1 MKAKK
6 FGAVAMALAMAGTMV
21 PMSAFAEEEETQDF
35 NGAEVRV
42 FGNKWNELD
51 PDAEGDKTQY
61 LDASRKSTTLSL
73 SILDQMA
80 MMVIT

>member
-42 FGNKWNELD
+42 FGNK
-51 PDAEGDKTQY
+51 
-61 LDASRKSTTLSL
+61 
-73 SILDQMA
+73 
-80 MMVIT
+80 

>member
-51 PDAEGDKTQY
+51 PDAEGDKTQ
-61 LDASRKSTTLSL
+61 
-73 SILDQMA
+73 
-80 MMVIT
+80 

>member
-61 LDASRKSTTLSL
+61 LDAAAQLVMQVLIFWILS
-73 SILDQMA
+73 QMH
-80 MMVIT
+80 